1 MRDGIQYGHLK
12 VTYTYSPHNKVYYWV
27 ASWESF
33 TSLAKSST
41 WWSCEHW
48 SQISCP
54 FYPNPCSC
62 ALQHSPTS
70 TSHSSANSTL
80 NKCRIKNVQPQKPIS
95 LLLPSPTRVVISEKS
110 FGFLP
115 SVHVNLETTQQ
126 QDSDHSCNYKNSVT
140 NHDQGRDSQ
149 RLKVKYR
156 EEPMP

>member
-1 MRDGIQYGHLK
+1 MSRVKHQNTTKNKIKEGTPVTREPEIPLILTSYSVRDKIQYGHLK
-12 VTYTYSPHNKVYYWV
+12 VTYTYSPRNKVYYWV
-27 ASWESF
+27 ASRESF

-48 SQISCP
+48 SQISGP

-70 TSHSSANSTL
+70 TSYSSVNSTL

-115 SVHVNLETTQQ
+115 SFHVNLETT
-126 QDSDHSCNYKNSVT
+126 
-140 NHDQGRDSQ
+140 
-149 RLKVKYR
+149 
-156 EEPMP
+156 